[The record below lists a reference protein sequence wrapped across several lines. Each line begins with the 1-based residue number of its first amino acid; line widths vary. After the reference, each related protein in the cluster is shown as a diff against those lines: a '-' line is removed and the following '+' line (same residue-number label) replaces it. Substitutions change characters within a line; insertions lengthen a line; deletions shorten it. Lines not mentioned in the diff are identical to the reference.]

1 MSDVTVSI
9 HQPNFMSWLK
19 LFDKVLA
26 SDIFIAYDTVQY
38 TRSEYHSR
46 QKIKTM
52 QGDAEWLSVPL
63 LSDRGSAPSL
73 IREVRIDNS
82 QPFRQ
87 RHLRRFR
94 LAYSRTPYFQDVY
107 PLLEEVYG
115 RDQQFLVDLNLDLLR
130 TFCSYLRSPVR
141 IVQASTLDHDG
152 DNTDRIVQL
161 VRSVAGSIHLTS
173 TFGTDRMYISWAE
186 VLRAGIGVR
195 VQEFTHP
202 VYDQPFGAFI
212 PQLAA
217 VDLLFCY
224 GMRSAQLLEDSRR
237 FVDVVPDMHV
247 DRPVCREQPQ
257 AARAN

>member
-1 MSDVTVSI
+1 MSDVSVSI

-94 LAYSRTPYFQDVY
+94 LAYSRTP
-107 PLLEEVYG
+107 LLPG
-115 RDQQFLVDLNLDLLR
+115 RLPAPRRGVR
-130 TFCSYLRSPVR
+130 PRPAVPRRSQSRPVTN
-141 IVQASTLDHDG
+141 IL
-152 DNTDRIVQL
+152 QL
-161 VRSVAGSIHLTS
+161 PAQPRP
-173 TFGTDRMYISWAE
+173 Y
-186 VLRAGIGVR
+186 RAGK
-195 VQEFTHP
+195 
-202 VYDQPFGAFI
+202 YA
-212 PQLAA
+212 
-217 VDLLFCY
+217 
-224 GMRSAQLLEDSRR
+224 
-237 FVDVVPDMHV
+237 
-247 DRPVCREQPQ
+247 
-257 AARAN
+257 

>member
-1 MSDVTVSI
+1 MRSGSTTVSR
-9 HQPNFMSWLK
+9 FGSGT
-19 LFDKVLA
+19 
-26 SDIFIAYDTVQY
+26 YDGSGWPT
-38 TRSEYHSR
+38 
-46 QKIKTM
+46 
-52 QGDAEWLSVPL
+52 AEPL
-63 LSDRGSAPSL
+63 
-73 IREVRIDNS
+73 
-82 QPFRQ
+82 
-87 RHLRRFR
+87 
-94 LAYSRTPYFQDVY
+94 YFQDVY

-115 RDQQFLVDLNLDLLR
+115 RDQQFLVDLNLDLLQ

-141 IVQASTLDHDG
+141 IVRASTLDHDG

-217 VDLLFCY
+217 VDLLFCCEC
-224 GMRSAQLLEDSRR
+224 GRLSSSKTVDGSSTSSRICTLTVPCVGNSRKQPGRTEKCTTGSCSSCWASAFR
-237 FVDVVPDMHV
+237 
-247 DRPVCREQPQ
+247 CG
-257 AARAN
+257 